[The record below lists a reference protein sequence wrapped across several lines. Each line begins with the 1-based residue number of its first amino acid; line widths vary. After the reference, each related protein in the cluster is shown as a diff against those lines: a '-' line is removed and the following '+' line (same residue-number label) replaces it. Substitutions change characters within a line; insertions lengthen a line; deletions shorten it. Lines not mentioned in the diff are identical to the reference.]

1 MIEEAYAKDNYE
13 TNLLVNQLKPISD
26 IFNLDKTTIYIIDTK
41 EKLEIIKKL
50 IEHYL
55 NFIVQINFTTKS
67 KIHYILSISER
78 IK

>member
-41 EKLEIIKKL
+41 EKKLVITSKSTSTSFNMYQRSKIKKGM
-50 IEHYL
+50 E
-55 NFIVQINFTTKS
+55 
-67 KIHYILSISER
+67 E
-78 IK
+78 

>member
-55 NFIVQINFTTKS
+55 NFIVQINFTSIS
-67 KIHYILSISER
+67 KIH
-78 IK
+78 

>member
-41 EKLEIIKKL
+41 EKFEIIKKL

-55 NFIVQINFTTKS
+55 NFIVQINFTSIS

-78 IK
+78 FK